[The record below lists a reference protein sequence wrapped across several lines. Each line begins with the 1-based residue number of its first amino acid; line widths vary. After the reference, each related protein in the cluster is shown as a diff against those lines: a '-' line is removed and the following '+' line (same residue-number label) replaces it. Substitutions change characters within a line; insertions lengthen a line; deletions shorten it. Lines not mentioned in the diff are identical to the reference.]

1 MTHLSSRRDSC
12 SKFLLII
19 NQEMISLAV
28 GTVNSSWDL
37 KLQAAFFMLIT
48 TSPVTKA
55 QNMDVID
62 YATLRV

>member
-1 MTHLSSRRDSC
+1 
-12 SKFLLII
+12 
-19 NQEMISLAV
+19 MISLAV

-62 YATLRV
+62 YATLRI